1 MSMNEDFKGYLT
13 VLSRHLKYF
22 SHLSVKKVNLFSKE
36 DAEKICTIVPG
47 IDDHEL
53 LFYEVQLLKSKI
65 RESNSI
71 ANVLSAIQATGTYSR
86 VQRVYRYLQT
96 IPISI
101 TSTERSFSKLKLIK
115 NYLRTTTTDERLFYL
130 MLCAIEKDRLDKINL
145 KDLAKD
151 WAKMNDRRIQLP

>member
-36 DAEKICTIVPG
+36 DAEKICTVVPG

-53 LFYEVQLLKSKI
+53 LLYEVQLLKSKI

-86 VQRVYRYLQT
+86 VQRLYRYLLT
-96 IPISI
+96 IPFSI
-101 TSTERSFSKLKLIK
+101 TSTERSFSKLKIIK

-130 MLCAIEKDRLDKINL
+130 ILCAIEKDHLDKINL
-145 KDLAKD
+145 TDLAKD
-151 WAKMNDRRIQLP
+151 WAKMDDRRILLP

>member
-1 MSMNEDFKGYLT
+1 MNENFKDYLT
-13 VLSRHLKYF
+13 VLSTHFKYF
-22 SHLSVKKVNLFSKE
+22 SHLSVRKVNLFSKE
-36 DAEKICTIVPG
+36 DAEKICTIVPS

-65 RESNSI
+65 REFNST

-86 VQRVYRYLQT
+86 AQRVYRYLLT

-101 TSTERSFSKLKLIK
+101 TSNERLLSKLKIIK

-130 MLCAIEKDRLDKINL
+130 MLCAIEKDHLDKINL

-151 WAKMNDRRIQLP
+151 WTKMKDRRIQLP